1 MIAGTKD
8 EKAGKAAIGAISTR
22 TERLVTGYL
31 DALSAG
37 LRGRSKPSLVV
48 PKALPWRRKWV
59 TRSSVQTLS
68 TEPMHQ
74 PTRRPSRASM
84 SSIAR

>member
-1 MIAGTKD
+1 MIGTKD

-48 PKALPWRRKWV
+48 PKPYLGG
-59 TRSSVQTLS
+59 
-68 TEPMHQ
+68 ENG
-74 PTRRPSRASM
+74 
-84 SSIAR
+84 